1 MLNVI
6 KDSNTFDEIIVLLSE
21 AILDVNQDGELDNKD
36 NARGFINRL
45 RQKFIDWNYTE
56 FHSDAFKKIE
66 NEIDALYEEKNGKI
80 GFEAEA
86 LLKDG
91 E

>member
-1 MLNVI
+1 M
-6 KDSNTFDEIIVLLSE
+6 
-21 AILDVNQDGELDNKD
+21 
-36 NARGFINRL
+36 

-56 FHSDAFKKIE
+56 FLSDAFKKAE
-66 NEIDALYEEKNGKI
+66 AEIDAMYADGQGAI
-80 GFEAEA
+80 TRAAEL